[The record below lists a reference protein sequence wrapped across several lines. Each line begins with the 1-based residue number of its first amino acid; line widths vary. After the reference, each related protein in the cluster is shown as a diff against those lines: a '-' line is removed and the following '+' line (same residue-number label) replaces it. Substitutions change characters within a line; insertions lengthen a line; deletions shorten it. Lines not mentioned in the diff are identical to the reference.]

1 MAPRGAQ
8 LAGARRRAARPPAAL
23 EGLLTCVLLTHSIA
37 QFATRSL
44 AFPVNADLTNVKA
57 DMDAGVLR
65 VHVPKRE
72 ETTRQ
77 RQTIKVA

>member
-1 MAPRGAQ
+1 LPAD
-8 LAGARRRAARPPAAL
+8 AAL
-23 EGLLTCVLLTHSIA
+23 RASVA

-44 AFPVNADLTNVKA
+44 VFPANADLTNVKA
-57 DMDAGVLR
+57 HMDAGVLR

-72 ETTRQ
+72 ETRQ